1 MKATLFTTSGCHLCD
16 LANSQLKKLLQL
28 GKIDFIEEV
37 EIANSDKLM
46 KKYGASI
53 PVIKICE
60 HELYWPFEL
69 RDLETWVKRLEVS
82 DG

>member
-1 MKATLFTTSGCHLCD
+1 MKATLFTTSGCHLCEKAVMD
-16 LANSQLKKLLQL
+16 LEKLQKS
-28 GKIDFIEEV
+28 GRIEFIKEV
-37 EIANSDKLM
+37 EITNSDKLM
-46 KKYGASI
+46 KKYGVSI

>member
-1 MKATLFTTSGCHLCD
+1 MKATLLTTSGCHLCE
-16 LANSQLKKLLQL
+16 LANSQLEKLRKL

-37 EIANSDKLM
+37 EIANSEKLM

-53 PVIKICE
+53 PVIKINE

-69 RDLETWVKRLEVS
+69 QDLEIWVKRLEVS
-82 DG
+82 ES